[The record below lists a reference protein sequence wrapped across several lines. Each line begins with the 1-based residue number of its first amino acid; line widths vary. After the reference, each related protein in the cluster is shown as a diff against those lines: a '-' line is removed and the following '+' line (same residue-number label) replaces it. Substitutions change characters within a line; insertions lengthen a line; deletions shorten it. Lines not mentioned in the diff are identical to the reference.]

1 MDPVRLSNNLLPP
14 TLPVHPREA
23 QPAVLEPAVIGDA
36 VALGPI
42 PTLPTET
49 APLPQPTVTVA
60 RTPQPA
66 IPMTLTEGTQ
76 TPAGAAPY
84 TYPSGPN
91 GPRTPESRIVA
102 DRCRE
107 IAFSGRPLQDR
118 AKEIGDILVEAVD
131 GANSPN
137 PAWEIAT
144 SEQVRLFV
152 LETLEHTDAIR
163 RLGELRGLDF
173 HEHDFEGD
181 TSKFNPEITRF
192 LARPGRDD
200 SVKWVINEHNAAP
213 HHHLWKDPN
222 ANADDL
228 REGATDVR
236 PRVRSPARQRR
247 SALRAAGSGRRHRP
261 GGQGFHR
268 SPARASRRP
277 ETLPRAGKTLAGRI
291 VSRSGHQHHQRAAKI
306 IVS

>member
-228 REGATDVR
+228 REGATDIVNAWR
-236 PRVRSPARQRR
+236 MNRRVYEKPAWSWEKINRVIEVDFEDGKLTAPQRD
-247 SALRAAGSGRRHRP
+247 ALIAAIPFQMQDEATHG
-261 GGQGFHR
+261 
-268 SPARASRRP
+268 
-277 ETLPRAGKTLAGRI
+277 LPT
-291 VSRSGHQHHQRAAKI
+291 
-306 IVS
+306 